1 MKQNNYA
8 EFVRRVALMQGDAI
22 DLSESRYMGDNKP
35 IVVRCTRDNL
45 TFAVERAASLYDQDH
60 PCECPL
66 CRERRQHAKRMNR
79 IRLKETV
86 RLRSA
91 LEYIS
96 LL

>member
-22 DLSESRYMGDNKP
+22 DLSESKYMGDNKP

-45 TFAVERAASLYDQDH
+45 TFAVEKASSLYDENH

-66 CRERRQHAKRMNR
+66 CRERRLHNRRMNS